1 MVTFQLNNV
10 NRSTYDKFVQDLQK
24 AHEGGEVASQIKG
37 TRATLSITDATG
49 AKLVIGFDL
58 PQLTAPSASGDKVD
72 LEGLAKKLKGML
84 NDGGLGSKPKL
95 GGDNQGPK
103 LGDGD
108 TPPQVK
114 TEGLVDL
121 FRIFALLLQVAQKQ
135 SEANRQMMAADSQKV
150 QAMAIAQG
158 NERLAAGNKASSE
171 QLTGAIVSGVMCGLS
186 TVMSAVS
193 FGVQIKTMTKPE
205 VKFEG
210 AKLSGVEK
218 QFNSAN
224 KIDTKVGLEEKFS
237 AQEQNVLFGRR
248 LDGDK
253 TADEL
258 FKGAGVQ
265 NQEIKNPEIKPEI
278 KEIKNAENN
287 INNIDNKN
295 QPKLDESMNFPEP
308 HQGEINI
315 DSGDK
320 IVKNEKVKIAVAEE
334 NPIKKDEI
342 KLDQPK
348 ENKPV
353 KDIKNEEKLDIRS
366 DKNDDSQMIE
376 LSEYKSKE
384 NLDINRDKGGMGEFE
399 LREVKKDENIN
410 NVNNLDQ
417 SAENKQ
423 EADLLNK
430 SFSENDL
437 EINKELMPENEIIKK
452 EPEIPQENNKINLQ
466 DENLGIQEEGGV
478 VSQKTINA
486 QKAYEAASD
495 KVNVQQTALDKAKN
509 TQKDA
514 LDAYNQNP
522 TTENGKKLEDA
533 NNLVK
538 DNEALLDK
546 AKLERA
552 EKAVEFRES
561 LQADIAQYKEDHNVG
576 LKMKLKNKVMKLSEA
591 DQTAF
596 DNAEMLDRFQASVDA
611 KLKGPIVDGLA
622 PRVAKFRAEYDA
634 VIDHASK
641 NKWSIFGNASG
652 SLSPLIKQ
660 LGDMGMALQQAKV
673 TQTQAQGD
681 AAVKYKEAEQEAA
694 RHRLEQDQEA
704 VRAQQ
709 DAIRTVLSTLQ
720 QILQIEAQ
728 SIQQAN
734 A

>member
-224 KIDTKVGLEEKFS
+224 KIDTKVNSEATFTPK
-237 AQEQNVLFGRR
+237 EQNVLFKGQHFE
-248 LDGDK
+248 DK
-253 TADEL
+253 TADQL
-258 FKGAGVQ
+258 FKDAGGQ
-265 NQEIKNPEIKPEI
+265 KQEIKPRQSEFNEIK
-278 KEIKNAENN
+278 KSENN
-287 INNIDNKN
+287 IDNINIDNKN

-308 HQGEINI
+308 NKGEINI

-320 IVKNEKVKIAVAEE
+320 IVKNEKVKIAVGEE

-348 ENKPV
+348 ESKPV
-353 KDIKNEEKLDIRS
+353 KNIRNEESLDIRN
-366 DKNDDSQMIE
+366 DINDDSQMIE
-376 LSEYKSKE
+376 LSTVKNDE
-384 NLDINRDKGGMGEFE
+384 N
-399 LREVKKDENIN
+399 NIN

-417 SAENKQ
+417 SAENKSGG
-423 EADLLNK
+423 DLLNK

-437 EINKELMPENEIIKK
+437 EINKELMPEKEIIKN
-452 EPEIPQENNKINLQ
+452 EPEILREDNKIGLQ
-466 DENLGIQEEGGV
+466 EENLGIHEEKGV
-478 VSQKTINA
+478 VSQKTIEA
-486 QKAYEAASD
+486 QKAYEAAEN
-495 KVNVQQTALDKAKN
+495 KVSVQQTALDKAKN

-561 LQADIAQYKEDHNVG
+561 LQEDIAQYKEDHNVG

-591 DQTAF
+591 EQTAF

-673 TQTQAQGD
+673 SQTQAQGE
-681 AAVKYKEAEQEAA
+681 AAVKYKEAAQEAA

-709 DAIRTVLSTLQ
+709 DAIRSLLGILQ
-720 QILQIEAQ
+720 QILQVEAQ